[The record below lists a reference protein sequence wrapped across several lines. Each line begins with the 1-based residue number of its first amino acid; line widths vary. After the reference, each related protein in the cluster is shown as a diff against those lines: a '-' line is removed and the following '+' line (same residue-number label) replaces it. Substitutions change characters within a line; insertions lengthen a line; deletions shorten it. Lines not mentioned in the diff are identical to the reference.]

1 MCDGDRAHHQDQ
13 ARELAQAVQ
22 KAVAETNASDQQ
34 NVTVNVNVNYNP
46 VYNYGGNISLHS
58 SPRSNSI
65 SSISSSNSI
74 NSSHTNINNNITAKQ
89 DQPLQIQTDSFL
101 KHTVYDSNEVH
112 LITFMERLSKENSPP
127 KLEIS
132 TFQYS
137 LAAFRFC
144 VEIVCW

>member
-34 NVTVNVNVNYNP
+34 NVTINFSYSP

-58 SPRSNSI
+58 SPGSG
-65 SSISSSNSI
+65 SSSSSNNSI
-74 NSSHTNINNNITAKQ
+74 NSSRTNTNINNNRRVFNNITVKQ

-101 KHTVYDSNEVH
+101 KHTVYDSDEVH
-112 LITFMERLSKENSPP
+112 IKNFDNKKGTNL
-127 KLEIS
+127 
-132 TFQYS
+132 
-137 LAAFRFC
+137 FRWLD
-144 VEIVCW
+144 ES